1 MFWIIPTVAFFA
13 SLLTF
18 FSGFGLGTILLAS
31 MLWFYPPEVAIAL
44 TALVHLLNSAV
55 KSILNRRINWGIV
68 LSFGLPSVL
77 FSLLGS
83 MLLSSLA
90 LKPVILF
97 DLTQGNLTHPV
108 PLLSAVIGVLMMI
121 FALIEFTMKKTEV
134 SFPIWLGG
142 VLSGFFGGLSGHQ
155 GALRSMFLI
164 KRMNEI
170 KEFVATTAFIS
181 LATDVARNSVYWSSL
196 DWRLVDFSQL
206 MIVSSGSILGV
217 ILGTY
222 LLKKIT
228 HHLIQYLV
236 AVGLFFLG
244 VSISIGL
251 I

>member
-44 TALVHLLNSAV
+44 TAMVHLLNSAV
-55 KSILNRRINWGIV
+55 KSILNRRVNWGIV
-68 LSFGLPSVL
+68 LSFGIPSVL
-77 FSLLGS
+77 CSILGS
-83 MLLSSLA
+83 MLLSILA
-90 LKPVILF
+90 LKPLIIF
-97 DLTQGNLTHPV
+97 DLTHGNLTHPV
-108 PLLSAVIGVLMMI
+108 QLLSIIVGGLMMI
-121 FALIEFTMKKTEV
+121 FAVIEFTMKKTEV
-134 SFPIWLGG
+134 SFPMWLGG
-142 VLSGFFGGLSGHQ
+142 VFSGFFGGLSGHQ

-164 KRMNEI
+164 KRMKEI

-181 LATDVARNSVYWSSL
+181 LATDIARNSVYWTTL
-196 DWRLVDFSQL
+196 NWRLVDFTQL
-206 MIVSSGSILGV
+206 LIVSMGSILGV
-217 ILGTY
+217 FLGTY

-228 HHLIQYLV
+228 LHLIQYLV

-244 VSISIGL
+244 LSITIGL